1 VKAPRY
7 AMRGMHHPVL
17 RWWYAPRYIQA
28 RNTECSPGSTDA
40 SERSF
45 LQGLLNRNLYYG
57 WVVVW
62 VVFAALL
69 ISAGVRAAPTVLI
82 NPLESEL
89 GWGRAAISAAVSIGL
104 LLYGLS
110 GPAAGWL
117 MDRFGP
123 RPLTIFGLAL
133 IGLSTLMGAAMTE
146 LWQLNLFWGVLSGLG
161 TGIVAPVLGA
171 TVANRWF
178 VERRGLILGIFG
190 AAASAGQLVT
200 VPALMWLVVAIGWRA
215 GTAALA
221 VIVLL
226 VLVPVFLFMRN
237 DPASVGLRAYG
248 ESEEPPVE
256 ESPAPEPSTA
266 IAQPSAPGGSPVLG
280 ALRSPVFWLLSGS
293 FFICGASSNG
303 IIGVHFV
310 PHSID
315 HGIPEV
321 TAASVLA
328 IMGAMNFVGT
338 LASGWLTDRYDP
350 RKLLAIYYSLR
361 GLSLLLLPFVTEF
374 AGLAV
379 FAVFFGLDYIATVPP
394 TVALVAD
401 RFGRANVGAV
411 FGWVFFGHQIGAALA
426 SYLGGVVRVSL
437 GTYTAAF
444 LGAGVLAILA
454 SLMVL
459 IIRRE
464 VTPLGPKVA
473 RA

>member
-1 VKAPRY
+1 
-7 AMRGMHHPVL
+7 M
-17 RWWYAPRYIQA
+17 
-28 RNTECSPGSTDA
+28 
-40 SERSF
+40 
-45 LQGLLNRNLYYG
+45 NRKLYYG

-69 ISAGVRAAPTVLI
+69 VSAGVRAAPTVLI

-89 GWGRAAISAAVSIGL
+89 GWGRAAISAAISIGL

-123 RPLTIFGLAL
+123 KPLTLFGLGL
-133 IGLSTLMGAAMTE
+133 IGLSTLMGAAITQ
-146 LWQLNLFWGVLSGLG
+146 LWQLNLFWGILSGLG
-161 TGIVAPVLGA
+161 TGVVAPVLGA

-178 VERRGLILGIFG
+178 VERRGLVLGIFG

-200 VPALMWLVVAIGWRA
+200 VPALMWLVVEIGWRA
-215 GTAALA
+215 GTVVLGA
-221 VIVLL
+221 IVLL
-226 VLVPVFLFMRN
+226 VLVPVLLLMRD
-237 DPASVGLRAYG
+237 DPSSVGLRPYG
-248 ESEEPPVE
+248 ESTAE

-266 IAQPSAPGGSPVLG
+266 VAQQPGPGGSPLLG

-374 AGLAV
+374 AGLTV

-401 RFGRANVGAV
+401 RFGRANVGAI

-426 SYLGGVVRVSL
+426 SYLGGVVRISL
-437 GTYTAAF
+437 GDYTAAF

-459 IIRRE
+459 VIRRE
-464 VTPLGPKVA
+464 PTPFGPETA

>member
-1 VKAPRY
+1 
-7 AMRGMHHPVL
+7 
-17 RWWYAPRYIQA
+17 
-28 RNTECSPGSTDA
+28 
-40 SERSF
+40 
-45 LQGLLNRNLYYG
+45 LQRALNGRFYYG

-62 VVFAALL
+62 VVFLALL
-69 ISAGVRAAPTVLI
+69 VSAGVRAAPTVLI
-82 NPLESEL
+82 NPLETEL
-89 GWGRAAISAAVSIGL
+89 GWGRAIISAAVSVGL

-110 GPAAGWL
+110 GPGAGWL

-123 RPLTIFGLAL
+123 KPLAVVGVAI
-133 IGLSTLMGAAMTE
+133 IGGSTLAGATVTE
-146 LWQLNLFWGVLSGLG
+146 LWQLNLYWGVLSGVG

-178 VERRGLILGIFG
+178 VERRGLVLGIFG

-200 VPALMWLVVAIGWRA
+200 VPALMWLVVEIGWRS
-215 GTAALA
+215 GTVVLAAIVFL
-221 VIVLL
+221 VLIPVLL
-226 VLVPVFLFMRN
+226 LMRN
-237 DPASVGLRAYG
+237 DPRELGLRAYG
-248 ESEEPPVE
+248 EENPAI

-266 IAQPSAPGGSPVLG
+266 VAGVHGGNVVLR
-280 ALRSPVFWLLSGS
+280 AFRSPVFWLLSGS

-328 IMGAMNFVGT
+328 LMGAMNFVGT
-338 LASGWLTDRYDP
+338 ITSGWLTDRYDP
-350 RKLLAIYYSLR
+350 RKLLAVYYSLR
-361 GLSLLLLPFVTEF
+361 GLSLFLLPFVTEF

-379 FAVFFGLDYIATVPP
+379 FAIFFGLDYIATVPP

-401 RFGRANVGAV
+401 RFGRAHVGAV
-411 FGWVFFGHQIGAALA
+411 FGWVFFAHQVGAALA
-426 SYLGGVVRVSL
+426 SYLGGVTRDSL
-437 GTYTAAF
+437 GDYTAAF

-459 IIRRE
+459 VIRRE
-464 VTPLGPKVA
+464 GAPPGAEAA

>member
-1 VKAPRY
+1 MLLVTLGRETKRVPSGAP
-7 AMRGMHHPVL
+7 MPWKG
-17 RWWYAPRYIQA
+17 
-28 RNTECSPGSTDA
+28 G
-40 SERSF
+40 F
-45 LQGLLNRNLYYG
+45 LQGVLKKKLYYG
-57 WVVVW
+57 WVVVC
-62 VVFAALL
+62 VVFVALL
-69 ISAGVRAAPTVLI
+69 VSAGVRAAPTVLI
-82 NPLESEL
+82 IPLESEL

-123 RPLTIFGLAL
+123 KLLTLFGLAL
-133 IGLSTLMGAAMTE
+133 IGLSTLMGTAMTE
-146 LWQLNLFWGVLSGLG
+146 LWQLNLFWGVLSGVG
-161 TGIVAPVLGA
+161 TGVVAPVLGA

-178 VERRGLILGIFG
+178 VKRRGLVLGILG
-190 AAASAGQLVT
+190 AAASAGQLLT
-200 VPALMWLVVAIGWRA
+200 VPALMWLVVEVGWRA
-215 GTAALA
+215 GTAVLA
-221 VIVLL
+221 AIVLL
-226 VLVPVFLFMRN
+226 VLVPVLLFMRN
-237 DPASVGLRAYG
+237 DPASMGLRAYG
-248 ESEEPPVE
+248 EPQKNPAE
-256 ESPAPEPSTA
+256 ESSAPEPSTA
-266 IAQPSAPGGSPVLG
+266 VAQPPGPTGSPILG
-280 ALRSPVFWLLSGS
+280 AFRSPVFWLLSGS

-328 IMGAMNFVGT
+328 IMGVMNFVVT
-338 LASGWLTDRYDP
+338 IASGWLTDRYDP

-361 GLSLLLLPFVTEF
+361 GLSLLLLPFVTQF

-426 SYLGGVVRVSL
+426 SYLGGMVRVSL
-437 GTYTAAF
+437 GDYTAAF

-459 IIRRE
+459 VIRRE
-464 VTPLGPKVA
+464 STSLGPEAA

>member
-1 VKAPRY
+1 
-7 AMRGMHHPVL
+7 MG
-17 RWWYAPRYIQA
+17 
-28 RNTECSPGSTDA
+28 ES
-40 SERSF
+40 
-45 LQGLLNRNLYYG
+45 LQRALNGRFYYG

-62 VVFAALL
+62 VVFLALL
-69 ISAGVRAAPTVLI
+69 VSAGVRAAPTVLI
-82 NPLESEL
+82 NPLETEL
-89 GWGRAAISAAVSIGL
+89 GWGRATISAAVSVGL
-104 LLYGLS
+104 LLYGLT
-110 GPAAGWL
+110 GPLAGWL
-117 MDRFGP
+117 MDRLGP
-123 RPLTIFGLAL
+123 KLLAVAGLA
-133 IGLSTLMGAAMTE
+133 IIAMSTLAGAAVTE
-146 LWQLNLFWGVLSGLG
+146 LWQLNLFWGVLSGVG

-178 VERRGLILGIFG
+178 VARRGLVLGIFG

-200 VPALMWLVVAIGWRA
+200 VPALMWLVVEIGWRS
-215 GTAALA
+215 GTVVLAA
-221 VIVLL
+221 IVLL
-226 VLVPVFLFMRN
+226 VLAPVLLLMRN
-237 DPASVGLRAYG
+237 DPEELGLRAYG
-248 ESEEPPVE
+248 EKNPAEV
-256 ESPAPEPSTA
+256 SPAPEPSTA
-266 IAQPSAPGGSPVLG
+266 VAEGWSGNAVLR
-280 ALRSPVFWLLSGS
+280 AFRSPVFWLLSGS

-328 IMGAMNFVGT
+328 LMGAMNFVGT

-350 RKLLAIYYSLR
+350 RKLLAVYYSLR

-411 FGWVFFGHQIGAALA
+411 FGWVFFAHQIGAALA
-426 SYLGGVVRVSL
+426 SYLGGVARDSL
-437 GTYTAAF
+437 GDYTAAF

-459 IIRRE
+459 VIRRE
-464 VTPLGPKVA
+464 DASPGPEAA

>member
-1 VKAPRY
+1 
-7 AMRGMHHPVL
+7 
-17 RWWYAPRYIQA
+17 
-28 RNTECSPGSTDA
+28 
-40 SERSF
+40 
-45 LQGLLNRNLYYG
+45 
-57 WVVVW
+57 VVVW
-62 VVFAALL
+62 VVFVALL
-69 ISAGVRAAPTVLI
+69 VSAGVRAAPTVLI

-89 GWGRAAISAAVSIGL
+89 GWGRAIISAAVSIGL
-104 LLYGLS
+104 LLYGMS

-117 MDRFGP
+117 MDRLGP
-123 RPLTIFGLAL
+123 KVLAVAGVAI
-133 IGLSTLMGAAMTE
+133 IGLSTLAGAAVTE
-146 LWQLNLFWGVLSGLG
+146 LWQLNLFWGVLSGVG

-178 VERRGLILGIFG
+178 VARRGLVLGIFG

-200 VPALMWLVVAIGWRA
+200 VPALMWLVVEIGWRA
-215 GTAALA
+215 GTVVLAA
-221 VIVLL
+221 IVLL
-226 VLVPVFLFMRN
+226 VLIPVLLLMRD
-237 DPASVGLRAYG
+237 DPEELGLRAYG
-248 ESEEPPVE
+248 EENPAQ

-266 IAQPSAPGGSPVLG
+266 VAGRGGGNMILR
-280 ALRSPVFWLLSGS
+280 AFRSPVFWLLSGS

-315 HGIPEV
+315 HGIPQV

-328 IMGAMNFVGT
+328 LMGAMNFVGT
-338 LASGWLTDRYDP
+338 ITSGWLTDRYDP
-350 RKLLAIYYSLR
+350 RKLLAVYYSLR

-374 AGLAV
+374 AGLAI
-379 FAVFFGLDYIATVPP
+379 FAIFFGLDYIATVPP

-411 FGWVFFGHQIGAALA
+411 FGWVFLAHQVGAALA
-426 SYLGGVVRVSL
+426 SYLGGVARDSL
-437 GTYTAAF
+437 GDYTTAF

-459 IIRRE
+459 VIRRE
-464 VTPLGPKVA
+464 DTSPGPEAA

>member
-1 VKAPRY
+1 MQK
-7 AMRGMHHPVL
+7 VL
-17 RWWYAPRYIQA
+17 NGR
-28 RNTECSPGSTDA
+28 
-40 SERSF
+40 F
-45 LQGLLNRNLYYG
+45 YYG
-57 WVVVW
+57 WVVVC
-62 VVFAALL
+62 VVFVALL
-69 ISAGVRAAPTVLI
+69 VSAGVRAAPTVLI

-89 GWGRAAISAAVSIGL
+89 GWSRAVISAAVSIGL
-104 LLYGLS
+104 FLYGLS
-110 GPAAGWL
+110 GPVAGWL
-117 MDRFGP
+117 MDRLGP
-123 RPLTIFGLAL
+123 KLLAVVGVL
-133 IGLSTLMGAAMTE
+133 IIGLSTLAGATVTE
-146 LWQLNLFWGVLSGLG
+146 LWQLNLFWGVLSGVG

-178 VERRGLILGIFG
+178 VERRGLVLGILG

-200 VPALMWLVVAIGWRA
+200 VPALMWLAVEIGWRA
-215 GTAALA
+215 GTVVLAA
-221 VIVLL
+221 IVLL
-226 VLVPVFLFMRN
+226 VLFPVLLFMRN
-237 DPASVGLRAYG
+237 DPEELGLRAYG
-248 ESEEPPVE
+248 EPEKNPAQ

-266 IAQPSAPGGSPVLG
+266 VAEGGSGNVVLR
-280 ALRSPVFWLLSGS
+280 AFRSPVFWLLSGS

-321 TAASVLA
+321 TAASVVAL
-328 IMGAMNFVGT
+328 MGAMNFVGT
-338 LASGWLTDRYDP
+338 IASGFLTDRYDP
-350 RKLLAIYYSLR
+350 RKLLAVYYSLR

-411 FGWVFFGHQIGAALA
+411 FGWVFFAHQVGAALA
-426 SYLGGVVRVSL
+426 SYLGGVVRDSM
-437 GTYTAAF
+437 GDYTAAF

-459 IIRRE
+459 VVRRE
-464 VTPLGPKVA
+464 GASPEPEAA